1 MVVDARTGHNRINHT
16 SKFIPLYDIRS
27 IHGNNDVVPQVV
39 CKTSALNKYRRNK
52 MAEQKQETKPLSRS
66 EREAQIKDKAGL
78 VIVVM
83 ALFMAITTYFANSY
97 SGAVMKNMLKA
108 TDTYA
113 FYQSKSI
120 KQSIAEGQLD
130 EAKQRNDKAK
140 IEKLEAKIDRYESDP
155 KSGEGKKELLAKA
168 RAFEEARDNASKHS
182 PWLTFASM
190 AFQLAIV
197 LLSASIIAVNNN
209 MYKASLG
216 VAVIGMILL
225 SQGIWLWF

>member
-1 MVVDARTGHNRINHT
+1 
-16 SKFIPLYDIRS
+16 
-27 IHGNNDVVPQVV
+27 
-39 CKTSALNKYRRNK
+39 
-52 MAEQKQETKPLSRS
+52 MAEEIKKPLTRS

-83 ALFMAITTYFANSY
+83 ALFMAVTTYFANSH

-113 FYQSKSI
+113 FYQAKSI
-120 KQSIAEGQLD
+120 KGSIAEGQLED
-130 EAKQRNDKAK
+130 ARAKNDKARA
-140 IEKLEAKIDRYESDP
+140 EKLEAKIARYESDE
-155 KSGEGKKELLAKA
+155 KTGEGKKELLAKA
-168 RAFEEARDNASKHS
+168 QSYEKARDEAARHS

-197 LLSASIIAVNNN
+197 LLSASIIAVNEK
-209 MYKASLG
+209 MYQVSQG
-216 VAVIGMILL
+216 VAVIGIILL